1 MKKGF
6 TLVELLVVIAI
17 IGLLSTMAMLA
28 LTTARTRARDARR
41 TTDVRAIQ
49 VALEIYQNNHGSY
62 PADTVAGVGGAEVGT
77 GNLQMLTSSGWS
89 ASLPAGSPSVY
100 LGVAPRDPSPG
111 NLLRYTYVSRDE
123 SGAACDDASC
133 DTYNLTFSLEQGA
146 GELKAGSYCAV
157 PPATIS
163 TGACS

>member
-41 TTDVRAIQ
+41 AADIRAVQ
-49 VALEIYQNNHGSY
+49 VALEIYQNSHSGY
-62 PADTVAGVGGAEVGT
+62 PADTVAGAGGGEVGN
-77 GNLQMLTSSGWS
+77 GNLKVLTSGGWS
-89 ASLPAGSPSVY
+89 ASLPNGSPTVY

-111 NLLRYTYVSRDE
+111 NLLRYSYSSRDD
-123 SGAACDDASC
+123 SGAACDSAPC
-133 DTYNLTFSLEQGA
+133 DSYLLDFSLEQGV
-146 GELKAGSYCAV
+146 GELKAGSYCAR
-157 PPATIS
+157 PPATLS
-163 TGACS
+163 AGAC